1 MPPSSSRSLDT
12 SRHSAH
18 DGFMAQKPPG
28 RADLLGDL
36 RGAGDNPL
44 EVLEVVTRYRRL
56 LDEVATRAATLA
68 RRTGRSWDD
77 IAQALGTTRQAA
89 WQRYRSVDTEE
100 RPSFLVMCRFPNRR
114 RRHLAVR
121 DAIVEDYG
129 IRVSKREALKLTA
142 RLLEAQPAPDEVIVL
157 NGRDPSSEQRISKK
171 VSLYALSLY
180 LTPSPAPT
188 ARDRRR
194 FLAGLVHSK
203 AS

>member
-1 MPPSSSRSLDT
+1 MGLHPS
-12 SRHSAH
+12 HH
-18 DGFMAQKPPG
+18 GFVTQK
-28 RADLLGDL
+28 RARPSDLLRDL
-36 RGAGDNPL
+36 RAAGDDPL
-44 EVLEVVTRYRRL
+44 RVLEVVARYRRL
-56 LDEVATRAATLA
+56 LDEVANRAATLA
-68 RRTGRSWDD
+68 RRTGKSWDE

-89 WQRYRSVDTEE
+89 WQRFRSVDTEE

-129 IRVSKREALKLTA
+129 IRVSERDALKLTA
-142 RLLEAQPAPDEVIVL
+142 RLLEAQPARDEVIVL
-157 NGRDPSSEQRISKK
+157 TGRDPSSEQRISKK

-180 LTPSPAPT
+180 LMPSPAPT

-194 FLAGLVHSK
+194 FLAGLVHPK